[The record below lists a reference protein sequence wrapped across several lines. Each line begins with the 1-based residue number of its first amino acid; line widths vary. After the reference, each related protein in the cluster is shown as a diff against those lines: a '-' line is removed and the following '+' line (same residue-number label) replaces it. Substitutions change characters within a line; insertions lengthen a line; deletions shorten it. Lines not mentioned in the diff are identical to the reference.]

1 MKEKTSHSEYTLG
14 EEIANALSHGLGAC
28 LSLAALALLVAKT
41 LRSAPQGMEASY
53 LAGSLVFG
61 VSLFVLY
68 TASTLYHS
76 LTKPTA
82 KKVFGILDHSSI
94 YLLIAGTYTAFCLTA
109 LRGPLGWT
117 IFAII
122 WSMAATGIIFYTIF
136 GSRIRTLSA
145 ISYIPMGLLIIL
157 AGRPLKASL
166 LASSGSHGSWTLLMT
181 GGACYIGGMVFYSM
195 KKVRWT
201 HPIWHLFVI
210 AGSALHFFS
219 FYTSF

>member
-1 MKEKTSHSEYTLG
+1 MKEKAKGNAYTLG
-14 EEIANALSHGLGAC
+14 EEIANAISHGLGAC
-28 LSLAALALLVAKT
+28 LSLAALVLLILKT
-41 LRSAPQGMEASY
+41 LRSAPENMQASY

-61 VSLFVLY
+61 ISLFILY
-68 TASTLYHS
+68 TSSTLYHA

-94 YLLIAGTYTAFCLTA
+94 YLLIAGTYTAFCLTT

-117 IFAII
+117 ILAII
-122 WSMAATGIIFYTIF
+122 WAMAAAGITCYTIF
-136 GSRIRTLSA
+136 GSRMRTLSA

-157 AGRPLKASL
+157 AGQPMKAHL
-166 LASSGSHGSWTLLMT
+166 LADSGSHGSWFLLLA
-181 GGACYIGGMVFYSM
+181 GGACYIGGMLFYAM
-195 KKVRWT
+195 KQVRWT

-210 AGSALHFFS
+210 AGSSLHFFS